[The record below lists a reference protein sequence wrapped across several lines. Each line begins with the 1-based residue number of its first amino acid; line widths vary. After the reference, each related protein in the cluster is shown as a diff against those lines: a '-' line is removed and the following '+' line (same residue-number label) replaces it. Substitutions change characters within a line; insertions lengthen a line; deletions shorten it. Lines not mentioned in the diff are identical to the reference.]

1 MIEKSKI
8 ESLIEEHIA
17 GTGIFLVAVKV
28 SAAGKITV
36 LADKKG
42 GITIDEC
49 AGISRFIE
57 KNFDREAED
66 YELMVSSPGIDMPF
80 QVIKQYYKNEGKR
93 IMVTDIEGKKYSGIL
108 KNVTDGG
115 FELLTEATGK
125 KKGKEKAEATA
136 ELSFNYD
143 MVKSAKETIKI

>member
-36 LADKKG
+36 LADKKD

-93 IMVTDIEGKKYSGIL
+93 ITVTDIEGKKYSGIL

-125 KKGKEKAEATA
+125 KKGKEKAAATA
-136 ELSFNYD
+136 EFSFNYD